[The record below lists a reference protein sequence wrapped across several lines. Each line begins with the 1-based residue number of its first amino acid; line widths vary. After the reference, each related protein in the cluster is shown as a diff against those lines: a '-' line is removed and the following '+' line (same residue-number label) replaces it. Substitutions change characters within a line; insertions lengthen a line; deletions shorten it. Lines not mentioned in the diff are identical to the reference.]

1 MKEIEHTSR
10 VNMRIKII
18 NTYQSSGGNTSV
30 FPDIQESNYLS
41 IWIQNQPRQCS
52 ETPPQEKED
61 EEEEEKG
68 EKKKEEEMKT
78 TTKKKKKK
86 NKALSDCYTNVM
98 LVSIIW
104 T

>member
-61 EEEEEKG
+61 EEEEEK
-68 EKKKEEEMKT
+68 EKEKEEMKT
-78 TTKKKKKK
+78 TTKRKKK
-86 NKALSDCYTNVM
+86 
-98 LVSIIW
+98 
-104 T
+104 